1 MSGAHAGSHNYKKPA
16 ETRMG
21 EQESFEDLPLT
32 RFPIRTVFNRQDGRG
47 PAGKLRA
54 IPPL

>member
-1 MSGAHAGSHNYKKPA
+1 
-16 ETRMG
+16 MG

-47 PAGKLRA
+47 PAGELRA